1 MTNITDIGT
10 AIENLNTTIEIN
22 TTTIITDAIN
32 QGNIQSDGWSGILIF
47 AMIFILIIVYLI
59 KNKQEFKLNTEIA
72 LASFGTLI
80 IFDLGLI
87 LYQYRLIYNIQPIV
101 FVLTLFITIVI
112 FSLLKKEREAFSN

>member
-47 AMIFILIIVYLI
+47 AMIFILIFVYLI